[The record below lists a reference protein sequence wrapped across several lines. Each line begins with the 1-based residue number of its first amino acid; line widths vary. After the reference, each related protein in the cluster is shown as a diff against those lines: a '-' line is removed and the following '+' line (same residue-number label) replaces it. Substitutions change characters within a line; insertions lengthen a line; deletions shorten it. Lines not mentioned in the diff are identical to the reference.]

1 MRLDTTNT
9 TVRFS
14 SPTLKALPASV
25 SHFSWKKD
33 TYKMLF
39 MQLFSMGC
47 FIFLFTHIVKM
58 PQFYRSFG
66 FLSVD
71 VSEKTRH

>member
-1 MRLDTTNT
+1 
-9 TVRFS
+9 
-14 SPTLKALPASV
+14 
-25 SHFSWKKD
+25 
-33 TYKMLF
+33 

-47 FIFLFTHIVKM
+47 FIFLFAHIVKM

-71 VSEKTRH
+71 VRHPLTHPLGWKLLDYASAR

>member
-1 MRLDTTNT
+1 MFVRL
-9 TVRFS
+9 
-14 SPTLKALPASV
+14 A
-25 SHFSWKKD
+25 D

-47 FIFLFTHIVKM
+47 FIFLFAHIVKM

-71 VSEKTRH
+71 VRHPPP